1 MFQYITIYYNCITSF
16 TSVCEIFFTGCGIE
30 NVDLV
35 FMIDTSGSIRDDML
49 DVDPFQLMLQFV
61 KETVQQ
67 FPIGLQD
74 SLVGVI
80 VFSNDA
86 TLHFNV
92 QAHTDIAALFTAIDN
107 LPYIGGTTNTAAAL
121 ELLLNSAQ
129 NGEMGLRPGYPHIAI
144 LITDGVST
152 VRAAETVPFAER
164 VRASNIFQS
173 LLVVGIT
180 PQVNVNELNAIAGD
194 PSHVFYSMT
203 FVDLVQ
209 LHEALSHTLCD
220 RKLILL
226 NYNAIGIAFAVVI
239 QYHYKISNFCSFFK
253 NAITSDISCP
263 QMLMPRQ

>member
-1 MFQYITIYYNCITSF
+1 MILALQVYVKFSG
-16 TSVCEIFFTGCGIE
+16 TGCGIDS
-30 NVDLV
+30 VDLV

-49 DVDPFQLMLQFV
+49 HVDPFQLILQFV

-74 SLVGVI
+74 SLVGMI

-86 TLHFNV
+86 YLHFNV
-92 QAHTDIAALFTAIDN
+92 QAHTNSTALFTAIDN

-144 LITDGVST
+144 LITDGVSN
-152 VRAAETVPFAER
+152 VREAETVPFAER

-180 PQVNVNELNAIAGD
+180 PQVDFSELNAIAGD
-194 PSHVFYSMT
+194 PSHVFYSLT
-203 FVDLVQ
+203 FDVLSQ
-209 LHEALSHTLCD
+209 LHEPLSHILCD
-220 RKLILL
+220 GELI
-226 NYNAIGIAFAVVI
+226 
-239 QYHYKISNFCSFFK
+239 
-253 NAITSDISCP
+253 
-263 QMLMPRQ
+263 